1 MVVKREREKTVMKM
15 MITKNNKDS
24 KFDSK
29 RQKKGRKGSQ
39 KKGNMNKGNM
49 NKGGKSNDNAAK
61 SEPKKKSGLSDDVK
75 RSLV

>member
-15 MITKNNKDS
+15 MITKTIKIQNLIQRDK
-24 KFDSK
+24 
-29 RQKKGRKGSQ
+29 KKGRKGSQ